1 MSVEAT
7 LLLLVLAL
15 LSAVLAVLLLRKAG
29 ADPALATQLGALRGD
44 LKAELAGSSASLSR
58 ELSGFTLEQT
68 KALNDAARAEAEQ
81 ARREAEALRAQLEAQ
96 RTALAEGIAKV
107 SLALEKGRAA
117 QVDAE
122 GRNAA
127 GLADQ
132 LGKDAQAT
140 RARLDAMDK
149 ALAAQAA
156 EHQTKLLAT
165 LAEDAQR
172 NRDALDAKLKEMREG
187 NEKKLAEIQ
196 QSVNE
201 QLHAAVEK
209 QMNESF
215 ARVVDHIA
223 ALQKAMGD
231 VAAVTAQ
238 VGDLKRLFS
247 NVKARGGWG
256 EAQVKAL
263 LDDLMPNGYEAN
275 VKLHEDSDEVVEFA
289 IFMPAQGRERVLLA
303 VDAKFP
309 AEDYDRLQQA
319 SAEGD
324 AEGERAAR
332 AALVQRLRAEAQKI
346 GTKYICP
353 PRTVEFAV
361 LYLPTEGLY
370 AEAARAPGLLEALHR
385 EHKVMVLGPSLLPA
399 MLRTIQLG
407 HVTLVMSEKAEAV
420 QQLLAATRTEMGQL
434 DGVLTRLAKQA
445 GAFGNTIAK
454 ARVRT
459 RAVDKKL
466 RSVTAL
472 EAALAERE
480 LEIPSDDAGDEDD
493 EA

>member
-1 MSVEAT
+1 MSLEAT

-15 LSAVLAVLLLRKAG
+15 LAAVLAVLLLRKAD
-29 ADPALATQLGALRGD
+29 ADPAMATQLGALRGD
-44 LKAELAGSSASLSR
+44 LKAELAGSAASLSR

-81 ARREAEALRAQLEAQ
+81 ARREAEAMRTQLEAQ

-122 GRNAA
+122 VRNAA
-127 GLADQ
+127 ALAEQ

-149 ALAAQAA
+149 GLVAQAA
-156 EHQTKLLAT
+156 DYQTKLFAT

-275 VKLHEDSDEVVEFA
+275 VKLREDSDDVVEFA
-289 IFMPAQGRERVLLA
+289 IFMPTQGRERVLLP

-319 SAEGD
+319 AAEGN
-324 AEGERAAR
+324 AEGERTAR
-332 AALVQRLRAEAQKI
+332 TALVQRLRAEAQKI

-385 EHKVMVLGPSLLPA
+385 EHKVIVLGPSLLPA

-420 QQLLAATRTEMGQL
+420 QQLLAATRTEMQKM
-434 DGVLTRLAKQA
+434 DSVLAKLAKQA
-445 GAFGNTIAK
+445 GTFGNTIEQ
-454 ARVRT
+454 ARTRT
-459 RAVDKKL
+459 RAVGRKL
-466 RSVTAL
+466 RDV
-472 EAALAERE
+472 AALDAAQAEALLE
-480 LEIPSDDAGDEDD
+480 LDEARPDED
-493 EA
+493 ET